1 MNTEY
6 LLQQAIQVAKKG
18 YRPRARE
25 MFLQVVENEPK
36 NLIAWLWLI
45 DLFENPEDRIK
56 ACQRALELSPT
67 NVKIQAKLDDLTRQW
82 REEQKKP
89 GETVAQQIKQAEH
102 LLEGGEYD
110 QAQALLR
117 KLVETE
123 NKNERAWHLLSQ
135 LTTDEAQQIA
145 ALQQVL
151 AINPGNLQARTRLDQ
166 LQHFQENPM
175 DLAARYE
182 EEGKYEEAIAAYRKA
197 AMQIRYG
204 PQFDQ
209 IFKNIER
216 LEKHKDSGVVYVR
229 PDQSIARLTFGP
241 PILFLL
247 LMLVHNQ
254 LNPFALTPILW
265 LGVLLTL
272 IGGFL
277 VAVANVRS
285 RHMIWEKLFDDPGG
299 GGTPLARLTVSLA
312 GWLLLFIS
320 YAYLMQISFERL
332 PLVETNT
339 FLLTP

>member
-1 MNTEY
+1 
-6 LLQQAIQVAKKG
+6 
-18 YRPRARE
+18 
-25 MFLQVVENEPK
+25 MFLQVVENDSK

-45 DLFENPEDRIK
+45 DLSENLEDRIK
-56 ACQRALELSPT
+56 ACQRARELSPT
-67 NVKIQAKLDDLTRQW
+67 NAKIQAKLDELTRQW
-82 REEQKKP
+82 QEEQKKSDQ
-89 GETVAQQIKQAEH
+89 TAAQKLEQAEH
-102 LLEGGEYD
+102 LLAAGEYD

-123 NKNERAWHLLSQ
+123 KKNEHAWHLLSE
-135 LTTDEAQQIA
+135 LTTDETQQIV
-145 ALQQVL
+145 ALRQVL
-151 AINPGNLQARTRLDQ
+151 AINPENIQAHTRLDQ

-182 EEGKYEEAIAAYRKA
+182 EEGKYEKAIAAYRKA

-254 LNPFALTPILW
+254 LNPFAFTPILW
-265 LGVLLTL
+265 LGVILTL
-272 IGGFL
+272 LGGFL

-285 RHMIWEKLFDDPGG
+285 RHRIWEKLFDDPGG
-299 GGTPLARLTVSLA
+299 GGSPLARLTVSLA